1 MKTLFVHFSPIYA
14 LYFSISILRVSV
26 SGGTRLLGKVE
37 ASRGEI
43 LELVEQK
50 QGMDY
55 IKLVASE
62 DYADECYMAGLSL
75 DIDKVNNDGPS
86 LKLSAGFSVSL
97 STQHDAFHQTD
108 AMEDQS
114 EEFFVLLWVFVNL
127 N

>member
-1 MKTLFVHFSPIYA
+1 
-14 LYFSISILRVSV
+14 LRVSV

-37 ASRGEI
+37 ASREEI

-55 IKLVASE
+55 IKLVASQC
-62 DYADECYMAGLSL
+62 YADVCYMTGLSL
-75 DIDKVNNDGPS
+75 EIDKVNDDGPS

-97 STQHDAFHQTD
+97 STQHDSSHQSD

-114 EEFFVLLWVFVNL
+114 EAFIVLL
-127 N
+127 